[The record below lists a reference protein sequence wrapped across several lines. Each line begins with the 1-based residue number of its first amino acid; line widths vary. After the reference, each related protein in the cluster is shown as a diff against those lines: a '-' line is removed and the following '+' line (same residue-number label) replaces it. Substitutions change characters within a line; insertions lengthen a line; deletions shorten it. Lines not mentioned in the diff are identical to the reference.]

1 MKCLP
6 FTLKTSSREDSY
18 LSGGIHFVTTRILV
32 VDMLKKRIPIE
43 KITGFVVLRAHQV
56 LESCQEA
63 FVLRLFRQHNKTGF
77 VKAFTNS
84 PQSFTVGFGHVE
96 RIMRTLFVK
105 ELYIWPRFHSLVIQ
119 SLKKHEVGVACIF
132 HLFLILLLHSCIIF
146 IS

>member
-1 MKCLP
+1 
-6 FTLKTSSREDSY
+6 
-18 LSGGIHFVTTRILV
+18 
-32 VDMLKKRIPIE
+32 MLKKRIPIE

-84 PQSFTVGFGHVE
+84 PQSFTMGFGHVE

-119 SLKKHEVGVACIF
+119 SLKKHEVGFFIVFFLLYIMCKYDQ
-132 HLFLILLLHSCIIF
+132 FLITNFCFCILF
-146 IS
+146 FHY